1 MPLTTLEREN
11 LWNVWRVDEARH
23 VVWTCWNEVRM
34 HFGQQSRDDRREVY
48 DHIWISIERSQLYVN
63 LTVIY
68 LNDFKSMVNTLTHL
82 KM

>member
-1 MPLTTLEREN
+1 MFGELTKQDMYFEHVEMRMP
-11 LWNVWRVDEARH
+11 
-23 VVWTCWNEVRM
+23 
-34 HFGQQSRDDRREVY
+34 FGQQSRADRREVY
-48 DHIWISIERSQLYVN
+48 HHIWISMERSQLYVN